1 MSGST
6 SNAVDSLKVIIVG
19 GGIGGLAL
27 AQMLTSAPQT
37 QVTCYERDAGL
48 DDGIVG
54 FRVMLSG
61 STLALLKQK
70 LGSEVWAHV
79 ALGIG
84 VQPAGGEKVDFFK
97 GNGDKLFTWDSDPT
111 KDQFSVSRWQLRQA
125 LLRQTKPFL
134 RLGVAFERYEL
145 LPRGGVRVYFSDGTT
160 NECDLLVG
168 ADGRSSMVRK
178 QLIPHATIKD
188 VGMAVIYFKVP
199 LTEQSLRL
207 LNSTSRSMVKYLT
220 APLI

>member
-6 SNAVDSLKVIIVG
+6 SNVVDSLKVVIVG

-27 AQMLTSAPQT
+27 AQMLASAPQT
-37 QVTCYERDAGL
+37 QVTCYERDTGL
-48 DDGIVG
+48 DNGIVG

-61 STLALLKQK
+61 STLALLKQT
-70 LGSEVWAHV
+70 LSSEVWAHV

-84 VQPAGGEKVDFFK
+84 VKPAGGEKVEFFK

-125 LLRQTKPFL
+125 LLHQTKPFL
-134 RLGVAFERYEL
+134 RLGVAFERYEI
-145 LPRGGVRVYFSDGTT
+145 LPKGGVRVYFNDGTT
-160 NECDLLVG
+160 DECDLLVG
-168 ADGRSSMVRK
+168 ADGRSSMVKR

-188 VGMAVIYFKVP
+188 IGIAVIYFKVP
-199 LTEQSLRL
+199 LTEQSLAL
-207 LNSTSRSMVKYLT
+207 LNSTSRSMVKNPI
-220 APLI
+220 APHI